1 MSNLTANEERAILW
15 LLGSDPDVVVDV
27 LGIKTRDLLVAFPDH
42 VNVYLD
48 NAQGVEEDEQDEGE
62 DVAVS

>member
-1 MSNLTANEERAILW
+1 MSNLTPNEERAILW
-15 LLGSDPDVVVDV
+15 LLGSDADVVVDA
-27 LGIKTRDLLVAFPDH
+27 LGITTRDLLTAFPHH

-48 NAQGVEEDEQDEGE
+48 HAQGVDEDEQDEGE